1 MLVTVTNLSSSVSL
15 NSLDTL
21 TAGTIAT
28 TGPATLSATGGA
40 RVRPLPY
47 PFGHVEL
54 AASGSKQLGMNVRDW
69 RHKVLPGVPMEPG
82 EEWQQLVQG
91 GVVSV
96 ALAVQA
102 GQVDPESVAVDT
114 I

>member
-21 TAGTIAT
+21 TGG
-28 TGPATLSATGGA
+28 TGPSALLATGGA